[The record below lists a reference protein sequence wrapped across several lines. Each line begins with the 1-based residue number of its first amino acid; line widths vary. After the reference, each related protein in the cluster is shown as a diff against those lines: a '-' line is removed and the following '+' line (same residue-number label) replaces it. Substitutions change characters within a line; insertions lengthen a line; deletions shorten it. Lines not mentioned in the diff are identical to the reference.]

1 MNYNYTVINKETE
14 EQVGGD
20 FITSHAAQVYADR
33 LNKNMKS
40 TLYIVVKS

>member
-20 FITSHAAQVYADR
+20 FTTIMQH
-33 LNKNMKS
+33 MS
-40 TLYIVVKS
+40 TQIV